1 MRRIA
6 IITARGEGQ
15 NIDTYD
21 DRKLAE
27 LKYRMIMK
35 GL

>member
-15 NIDTYD
+15 DIDTYD
-21 DRKLAE
+21 DLKRAE
-27 LKYRMIMK
+27 LKYSIMK

>member
-15 NIDTYD
+15 DIDTYD

-27 LKYRMIMK
+27 LKYRIMK